1 MIDVSVVVVTY
12 NSSRFMISCLGALS
26 AAVGDVSS
34 EVIVVDNDSSDDT
47 LAVVARTLP
56 AARIIRNTANGG
68 FAAACNQGIRAA
80 RGRYVLLLNPD
91 ATAWPSSI
99 EGLVRY
105 MDAHPRTGI
114 AGPQLHDL
122 DGSLQYSIR
131 NFPSPGNQWSESLFL
146 HRIAPGLSPRLGE
159 VVYARESYRASR
171 SVDWVSGA
179 AMILRPESLAEV
191 GLLDERFF
199 MYSEEKDLCYRT
211 VLAGWSVDY
220 VADAH
225 MTHGHDGRESPDAFA
240 RQLRGKLIYFD
251 KHYRGVR
258 KLACVAGLCAGF
270 ATKVVVGAFAA
281 LVRSERRHHFL
292 LPLRGVPAYLRIRN
306 QSSGGTAS

>member
-1 MIDVSVVVVTY
+1 VIDVSVVIVTY
-12 NSSRFMISCLGALS
+12 NSSRFMASCLGALE
-26 AAVGDVSS
+26 AAAGAAAI
-34 EVIVVDNDSSDDT
+34 ETIVVDNDSSDDT
-47 LAVVARTLP
+47 LAAVAETLP
-56 AARIIRNTANGG
+56 AARIIKNSTNGG

-80 RGRYVLLLNPD
+80 CGRYVLLLNPD
-91 ATAWPSSI
+91 ATAWPNSI
-99 EGLVRY
+99 ESLAAY

-114 AGPQLHDL
+114 AGPQLHNL

-131 NFPSPGNQWSESLFL
+131 NFPSPGNQWFESLFL
-146 HRIAPGLSPRLGE
+146 HRVVPALSHRLGE
-159 VVYARESYRASR
+159 VVYARESYQTNRT
-171 SVDWVSGA
+171 VDWVSGA

-211 VLAGWSVDY
+211 VQGGWGVDY

-225 MTHGHDGRESPDAFA
+225 MTHGHEGRESPDAFA

-258 KLACVAGLCAGF
+258 KLGCVAGLCAGF
-270 ATKVVVGAFAA
+270 ATKVVAGAFAA
-281 LVRSERRHHFL
+281 LVRSERRHHLL
-292 LPLRGVPAYLRIRN
+292 LPLRGVPAYLRIRG
-306 QSSGGTAS
+306 QGSGGVAS